1 MKKNAY
7 LAPEMELIELEVN
20 NSLLAGSDATSD
32 STEPGFGGDG
42 EPGVDDPD

>member
-20 NSLLAGSDATSD
+20 NSLLATSD
-32 STEPGFGGDG
+32 GTEPGFGGDG